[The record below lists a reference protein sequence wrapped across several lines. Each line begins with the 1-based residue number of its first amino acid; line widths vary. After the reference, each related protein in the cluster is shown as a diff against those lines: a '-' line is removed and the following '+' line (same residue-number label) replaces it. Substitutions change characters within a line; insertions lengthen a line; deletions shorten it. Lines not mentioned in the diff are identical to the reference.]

1 MSDEELFIGYEV
13 STGVIPA
20 FFIESTARV
29 NIDDRDGKAPP
40 SPDGCARLPSV
51 EDAVEK
57 IAMKLLEQKE
67 PKLVITV
74 HGFNSPR
81 ESVLK
86 YYTNSFLAVDGDDA
100 IRDRGVVC
108 MGYRWPSEHM
118 GTPWRSGLSAAPLFL
133 VGVLLVAL
141 VVFWYVN
148 FWIELCSIPRF
159 FRILITA
166 VTAFMAIVPIAL
178 FLQRVIVYF
187 RDGYR
192 ATTYGV
198 PDLVDLIRLIDGR
211 LETKFKVTGSTGSCA
226 DLYFIGH
233 SMGGFVVTNAVRILS
248 DVFSPAPQ
256 PKARA
261 TGVIAPENDPLREQR
276 SEIGKSFRLKRLVLI
291 FLPRR

>member
-20 FFIESTARV
+20 FFIESTAPV
-29 NIDDRDGKAPP
+29 NVDDRDGKALP

-166 VTAFMAIVPIAL
+166 VHGDRANRAVSATRDRL
-178 FLQRVIVYF
+178 FPGWLS
-187 RDGYR
+187 RDQLR
-192 ATTYGV
+192 C
-198 PDLVDLIRLIDGR
+198 
-211 LETKFKVTGSTGSCA
+211 SGSC
-226 DLYFIGH
+226 GPH
-233 SMGGFVVTNAVRILS
+233 SSYRWT
-248 DVFSPAPQ
+248 
-256 PKARA
+256 
-261 TGVIAPENDPLREQR
+261 T
-276 SEIGKSFRLKRLVLI
+276 
-291 FLPRR
+291 